1 MSHKPSVHRE
11 IERKVRIDEA
21 FELAPVLSNIASFT
35 AQPGAPID
43 LVAQYYDTDEL
54 TLLRWRITLRRREG
68 GTDAGWHL
76 KLPVDDG
83 FARDELHLPL
93 SAHVPPQLADIVSPL
108 LGEKPLRMQAEVRT
122 HRVPTIINDAAGV
135 ARVEVV
141 DDHVSVTAV
150 SGDSQEFREIE
161 SEAIDASSPESLEA
175 MEIVTGCLL
184 AAGGSPSSVSKAA
197 SALGPRA
204 AGQPD
209 VPQPPLPRKD
219 RLAVDFVRYELAQQ
233 VRAFLFA
240 DIDVRRDV
248 PGAAKRLRI
257 SARRITALLDAL
269 SPLFEPEWAESLR
282 EELDWIETEIGG
294 IRAAELLR
302 DRITGDLSDLGLG
315 DSIRT
320 SVEGDLEGR
329 MKSARSGALAA
340 LRSDRHLY
348 LVEDLV
354 AAGTDPAVTVP
365 AFEPYPTMVP
375 TLVKASI
382 DRFRGATSNLHL
394 DSSADEW
401 TAAAGAIRTA
411 RYAACSI
418 LPMHGKRMTRIEREL
433 HRISDAFTRIS
444 ECNLA
449 QQALSD
455 LALQSD
461 SRHAFAL
468 GRMHELETDD
478 EWIERMNV
486 LALLPKLD
494 KAMKA

>member
-1 MSHKPSVHRE
+1 MADKPVVHRE
-11 IERKVRIDEA
+11 VERKVRIDDE
-21 FELAPVLSNIASFT
+21 FELAPVLANIASFT
-35 AQPGAPID
+35 SAPAEPVD
-43 LVAQYYDTDEL
+43 MVAQYYDTDEL

-68 GTDAGWHL
+68 GADEGWHL

-83 FARDELHLPL
+83 IARDELHFPL

-108 LGEKPLRMQAEVRT
+108 LGEKPLLMQAEVRT
-122 HRVPTIINDAAGV
+122 HRIPTIIRDAAGV
-135 ARVEVV
+135 DRAEVV
-141 DDHVSVTAV
+141 DDRVRVSAQDGTAI
-150 SGDSQEFREIE
+150 EFREIE
-161 SEAIDASSPESLEA
+161 AEALDAASPESLEA
-175 MEIVTGCLL
+175 MEIVVGCLL

-204 AGQPD
+204 GGPPD
-209 VPQPPLPRKD
+209 VPQPPLPRKE
-219 RLAVDFVRYELAQQ
+219 RLAVDFVRYELALQ

-257 SARRITALLDAL
+257 SARRITALLEAL
-269 SPLFEPEWAESLR
+269 SPLFEPDWAERLR
-282 EELDWIETEIGG
+282 EELDWIEIEIGG

-315 DSIRT
+315 DSIRS

-329 MKSARSGALAA
+329 MRSARSGALAA

-354 AAGTDPAVTVP
+354 VAGTDPAVTVP
-365 AFEPYPTMVP
+365 AFEPYSSIVP
-375 TLVKASI
+375 ALVKAAVE
-382 DRFRGATSNLHL
+382 RFRATTSNLHL
-394 DSSADEW
+394 DSSADDW
-401 TAAAGAIRTA
+401 AQAAAAIRTA
-411 RYAACSI
+411 RYAARAI

-433 HRISDAFTRIS
+433 HRISDAFTRIA

-494 KAMKA
+494 KAMKS